1 MKLKKC
7 EYCGTEFDAAL
18 SQCPLCGKAV
28 QPGAAEP
35 QPVMPAAYKPAGGRG
50 GKFSKKKGGHFAAD
64 PKKEKEAKSAENPYK
79 IPKWMM
85 VTICVILGLAVL
97 MGAAFALYQLSWFPK
112 FLSPKEPVS
121 MQEPAQQPAQEAAS
135 EPAQPAVPTEQQY
148 MNEEDYQPEEADEPF
163 FSRVPLPCAV
173 KPHCGESF
181 GLTASQRYRICRTKD
196 ELRAAFHHFKAL
208 TNEDP
213 IVQEYLPGAAY
224 GCSVL
229 AKDGAVYRSLCHRR
243 VREYPVSGGP
253 SSCCESVSREDLLA
267 FSEALVRKTGFTGP
281 AMFEFKCAADGS
293 PRLLEVNPR
302 VWGTFP
308 LTRAAKTDFAY
319 SWFCLAANLPLP
331 EEVPA
336 QHVKMAYY
344 PADFAAGLGYL
355 KAGQPG
361 RFFAAAADFLSPCV
375 KNGIADPKDP
385 APAQVY
391 FRNLFHR
398 GGHK

>member
-1 MKLKKC
+1 MLFPPVAGLC
-7 EYCGTEFDAAL
+7 AATP
-18 SQCPLCGKAV
+18 SQLALFNDKAAV
-28 QPGAAEP
+28 SALAKTLGV
-35 QPVMPAAYKPAGGRG
+35 PVPESFER
-50 GKFSKKKGGHFAAD
+50 
-64 PKKEKEAKSAENPYK
+64 
-79 IPKWMM
+79 
-85 VTICVILGLAVL
+85 
-97 MGAAFALYQLSWFPK
+97 
-112 FLSPKEPVS
+112 
-121 MQEPAQQPAQEAAS
+121 
-135 EPAQPAVPTEQQY
+135 
-148 MNEEDYQPEEADEPF
+148 QPEEADEPF

-181 GLTASQRYRICRTKD
+181 GLTASQRYRICRTKN
-196 ELRAAFHHFKAL
+196 ELIAAFRHFQTL

-361 RFFAAAADFLSPCV
+361 RFFAVAADFLNPRV

-385 APAQVY
+385 APRAG
-391 FRNLFHR
+391 LFPQSLSPGRSQMKLLADLHVHSRASLDGRSSVEALIETAKAR
-398 GGHK
+398 GLSAITVSDHDLCTPLPKVQDLLLIPGVEITSANGHILGLF

>member
-1 MKLKKC
+1 M
-7 EYCGTEFDAAL
+7 
-18 SQCPLCGKAV
+18 
-28 QPGAAEP
+28 
-35 QPVMPAAYKPAGGRG
+35 
-50 GKFSKKKGGHFAAD
+50 
-64 PKKEKEAKSAENPYK
+64 
-79 IPKWMM
+79 
-85 VTICVILGLAVL
+85 
-97 MGAAFALYQLSWFPK
+97 
-112 FLSPKEPVS
+112 
-121 MQEPAQQPAQEAAS
+121 
-135 EPAQPAVPTEQQY
+135 
-148 MNEEDYQPEEADEPF
+148 
-163 FSRVPLPCAV
+163 
-173 KPHCGESF
+173 
-181 GLTASQRYRICRTKD
+181 
-196 ELRAAFHHFKAL
+196 
-208 TNEDP
+208 
-213 IVQEYLPGAAY
+213 QEYLPGAAF

-267 FSEALVRKTGFTGP
+267 FSEALVRNTGFTGP

-319 SWFCLAANLPLP
+319 SWFCLAANLPWP

-385 APAQVY
+385 APARVY